1 MRQPQILG
9 QLITGQQLHRL
20 LYDLLHMM
28 IRLAQRVLWSC
39 LGSAFK
45 LKVDIDIEAQGP
57 EIVGSWVQRFGQI

>member
-39 LGSAFK
+39 LGVDLSLK
-45 LKVDIDIEAQGP
+45 LILI
-57 EIVGSWVQRFGQI
+57 